1 MEVQLINQTA
11 FVLTEVSLEWK
22 RSSASKLL
30 AEVLIKWIRPRLC
43 FMWSS
48 HWSGLGGK
56 SSRVI
61 WWLKIPALIQLFRH
75 QMFAAKTRHC
85 VNVPWGTFIGLLGC
99 QHTMTLEM
107 TRRCSD
113 SRNWE
118 IPLIPKSRV
127 LLKCSEWERFQL
139 VFVHV
144 VRCVFWKCPWPF
156 WAQETNVPL
165 PCLCKYNSI
174 HSENSKKKT
183 TTTTKMP
190 CLTSAK
196 VHFPC
201 VWIHPR
207 VLSLQWNF
215 LYFLMLFFYLNLYIL
230 IFSLQIWT
238 SHGLP
243 VENWEKTK
251 QKLSD
256 SLCAWQRM
264 TACRC
269 T

>member
-1 MEVQLINQTA
+1 
-11 FVLTEVSLEWK
+11 
-22 RSSASKLL
+22 
-30 AEVLIKWIRPRLC
+30 
-43 FMWSS
+43 MWSS

-61 WWLKIPALIQLFRH
+61 WWLKIPAQIQLFRH
-75 QMFAAKTRHC
+75 QMVAAKTRHC

-118 IPLIPKSRV
+118 IPLIPKSCVRLEVFRV
-127 LLKCSEWERFQL
+127 RALSIGLCS
-139 VFVHV
+139 
-144 VRCVFWKCPWPF
+144 RCARRVFWKCPWPF
-156 WAQETNVPL
+156 WAQESNVSP

-174 HSENSKKKT
+174 HSENSKK
-183 TTTTKMP
+183 TTTKKMVP
-190 CLTSAK
+190 GLTSAK

-201 VWIHPR
+201 ACIHPR
-207 VLSLQWNF
+207 VLSLHLRTVQWNF
-215 LYFLMLFFYLNLYIL
+215 FYFLMLFFLFESLYSDILSSNLNITWPSSGKLRK
-230 IFSLQIWT
+230 
-238 SHGLP
+238 
-243 VENWEKTK
+243 KTE
-251 QKLSD
+251 QKHSD